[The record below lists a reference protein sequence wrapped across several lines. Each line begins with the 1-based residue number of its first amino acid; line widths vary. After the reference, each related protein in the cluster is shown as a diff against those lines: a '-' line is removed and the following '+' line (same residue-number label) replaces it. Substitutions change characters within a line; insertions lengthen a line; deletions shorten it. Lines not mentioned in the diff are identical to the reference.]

1 VIPPSAAGLDD
12 ALLLETMST
21 CRAMRRLRTDDVPD
35 EMLRRLVECARYAPS
50 GRNLQRGRWIVVREQ
65 TLRRSIADLHR
76 RASEDMARS
85 QAGHAAALPHHD
97 ADRQRRM
104 WSAVLWQS
112 EHLHELP
119 VLMVACGILDDPD
132 QDPNRYAS
140 SIWPGI
146 QNLLLAARAMGLG
159 ATPTTFVMQY
169 RAEFEALLELPPRVA
184 AYALIPVGFPAGRF
198 GPLSRLPV
206 EQLLHLD
213 RWTGPVP
220 DPAE

>member
-1 VIPPSAAGLDD
+1 MG
-12 ALLLETMST
+12 
-21 CRAMRRLRTDDVPD
+21 
-35 EMLRRLVECARYAPS
+35 
-50 GRNLQRGRWIVVREQ
+50 
-65 TLRRSIADLHR
+65 
-76 RASEDMARS
+76 
-85 QAGHAAALPHHD
+85 LPHHD

-112 EHLHELP
+112 EHLHEVP
-119 VLMVACGILDDPD
+119 ALMVACGILDDPD
-132 QDPNRYAS
+132 QDPSRYAS

-159 ATPTTFVMQY
+159 ATPTTFVMQF

-184 AYALIPVGFPAGRF
+184 AYALIPVGFPLGRF

-206 EQLLHLD
+206 EQLLQFD

-220 DPAE
+220 EFAE

>member
-1 VIPPSAAGLDD
+1 
-12 ALLLETMST
+12 MST

-50 GRNLQRGRWIVVREQ
+50 GRNLQRSRWIVVRDRR
-65 TLRRSIADLHR
+65 LRRSIADLHR

-85 QAGHAAALPHHD
+85 RVDHARGLPHHD

-112 EHLHELP
+112 EHLHEVP

-140 SIWPGI
+140 TIWPGI
-146 QNLLLAARAMGLG
+146 QNLLLAARALGLG

-169 RAEFEALLELPPRVA
+169 RAELEALLALPPRVA
-184 AYALIPVGFPAGRF
+184 AYALIPVGFPLGRF

-206 EQLLHLD
+206 EQVLHFD
-213 RWTGPVP
+213 RWTGPEP
-220 DPAE
+220 GPTE

>member
-1 VIPPSAAGLDD
+1 
-12 ALLLETMST
+12 
-21 CRAMRRLRTDDVPD
+21 
-35 EMLRRLVECARYAPS
+35 
-50 GRNLQRGRWIVVREQ
+50 
-65 TLRRSIADLHR
+65 
-76 RASEDMARS
+76 MARERS
-85 QAGHAAALPHHD
+85 EHAIGLPHHD

-112 EHLHELP
+112 EHLHEVP
-119 VLMVACGILDDPD
+119 VLMVACGILDEPD

-169 RAEFEALLELPPRVA
+169 RAELEALLELPPRVA
-184 AYALIPVGFPAGRF
+184 AYALIPVGFPLGRF

-206 EQLLHLD
+206 EQLLHYD
-213 RWTGPVP
+213 RWTGRDDAVRSTARRRPGGRRP
-220 DPAE
+220 